1 MAPKAV
7 SPRSP
12 SGLVA
17 LLLLQVFL
25 LAGLTIAWGRPTWS
39 ASARAVEGSPGP
51 GAVGIG
57 AGVFHPYREVSEA
70 RPRLVG
76 PKDKTMSLGIHVE
89 NAYEL
94 SLKDRSFR
102 VEGWYWL
109 RWPERI
115 NEILKEREIP
125 PTGIVEFTNII
136 QASELAMEAYEP
148 VAQRLPG
155 GDYLQEFRFSGKLY
169 ISDLDLRSFPFV
181 SLRLPILVETAPDA
195 LSCSEGGGY
204 GCVSLVFD
212 QGSHEAALG
221 QFVSI
226 NGYETEG
233 VWSSEF
239 MHQYPTSFGHSVP
252 SAFASVRLDILYK
265 TSFLPAFGSYVFPLL
280 VLVGVALVSPS
291 LPGSMGDVRLAIP
304 TTILLTLIFLQQAYK
319 AELPSLA
326 YITYL
331 DWFYIFAYAI
341 SAALFC
347 LFCWGTNL
355 YAKADADGHEQV
367 ALRRINRVDLLFQA
381 LAAIGLIGFLL
392 LMLRF

>member
-1 MAPKAV
+1 MASKTLAIRNLP
-7 SPRSP
+7 
-12 SGLVA
+12 GLVA
-17 LLLLQVFL
+17 LLLLLVSL
-25 LAGLTIAWGRPTWS
+25 LVGLTSSLGRPAWS
-39 ASARAVEGSPGP
+39 VVPPAAPGRAAL
-51 GAVGIG
+51 GAVGIE
-57 AGVFHPYREVSEA
+57 AGVFHPYRDARED
-70 RPRLVG
+70 RPRVVG

-94 SLKDRSFR
+94 SLKERSFR

-125 PTGIVEFTNII
+125 PTGIVEFTNMID
-136 QASELAMEAYEP
+136 AGSLTVEAVEP
-148 VAQRLPG
+148 TARRLPG

-169 ISDLDLRSFPFV
+169 ISDLDFRSFPFV
-181 SLRLPILVETAPDA
+181 SLRLPIFIEAAPDA
-195 LSCSEGGGY
+195 LSCYEANRY

-212 QGSHEAALG
+212 QGSREVALG
-221 QFVSI
+221 QFVDI

-233 VWSSEF
+233 TWSSEF
-239 MHQYPTSFGHSVP
+239 IHQYPTNFGQGLP

-265 TSFLPAFGSYVFPLL
+265 TSFLSAFGSYVFPLL
-280 VLVGVALVSPS
+280 VLTGVALVSPS

-304 TTILLTLIFLQQAYK
+304 TTILLTLIFLQQTYK

-355 YAKADADGHEQV
+355 FAKADADGREQAAV
-367 ALRRINRVDLLFQA
+367 RRINRVDLLFQSVA
-381 LAAIGLIGFLL
+381 GAGLIGFLL
-392 LMLRF
+392 MMLRF